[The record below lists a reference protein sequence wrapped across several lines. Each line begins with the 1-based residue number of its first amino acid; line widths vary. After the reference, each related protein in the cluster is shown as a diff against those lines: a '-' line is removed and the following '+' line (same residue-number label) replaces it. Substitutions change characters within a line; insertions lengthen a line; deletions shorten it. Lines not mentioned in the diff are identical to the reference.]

1 MAWVMAARPKQMSLF
16 AEAPAPETPGADSE
30 FVRRHLL
37 HLLRLAETAERL
49 PWSEAKTAS
58 WEKMFAE
65 LAADLPEGEALNASF
80 QGELRRLRA
89 A

>member
-1 MAWVMAARPKQMSLF
+1 MGARAKQMPLF
-16 AEAPAPETPGADSE
+16 AEEPAPQAPAADPE

-37 HLLRLAETAERL
+37 HLLRLVETAERL

-58 WEKMFAE
+58 WEKLFGE
-65 LAADLPEGEALNASF
+65 LTADLPEGEALNASF
-80 QGELRRLRA
+80 QAELKRLRA

>member
-1 MAWVMAARPKQMSLF
+1 MSLF
-16 AEAPAPETPGADSE
+16 AEATPPETPGVDAE

-65 LAADLPEGEALNASF
+65 LAADLPDGEALNASF
-80 QGELRRLRA
+80 QAELKRLRA
-89 A
+89 SA

>member
-1 MAWVMAARPKQMSLF
+1 MGAQPKQMSLF
-16 AEAPAPETPGADSE
+16 AEASAPQAPTVDPE

-58 WEKMFAE
+58 WEKMFTE
-65 LAADLPEGEALNASF
+65 LAADLPDGEALVASF
-80 QGELRRLRA
+80 QSELKRLRA
-89 A
+89 NP